1 MVGDYSEPVV
11 SRNGIHILFYLRDIP
26 AGMLEVAEEELEQI
40 KQDIEDQNV
49 NLAINNL
56 VDKWVEEA
64 DIVWTA
70 EGEAWKEDA
79 AFREAYIDAM
89 YSDEGWDE
97 EEEAE

>member
-1 MVGDYSEPVV
+1 M
-11 SRNGIHILFYLRDIP
+11 
-26 AGMLEVAEEELEQI
+26 
-40 KQDIEDQNV
+40 